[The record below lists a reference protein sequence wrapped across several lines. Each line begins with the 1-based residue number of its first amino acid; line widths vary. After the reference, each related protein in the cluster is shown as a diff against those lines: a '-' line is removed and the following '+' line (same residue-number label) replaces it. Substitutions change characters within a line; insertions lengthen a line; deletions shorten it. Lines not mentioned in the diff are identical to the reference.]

1 MRYLRVRI
9 LMRARIMFLSSIPT
23 MMLLR
28 RIVMAISATTKSV
41 LLDALKLK
49 EASVKRMQTSKPAY
63 AEIFNK
69 ELADIAA
76 ARVLVSDLK

>member
-1 MRYLRVRI
+1 
-9 LMRARIMFLSSIPT
+9 
-23 MMLLR
+23 
-28 RIVMAISATTKSV
+28 MAISTTTKSV
-41 LLDALKLK
+41 ILDALKLK

-76 ARVLVSDLK
+76 ARVFVTELK